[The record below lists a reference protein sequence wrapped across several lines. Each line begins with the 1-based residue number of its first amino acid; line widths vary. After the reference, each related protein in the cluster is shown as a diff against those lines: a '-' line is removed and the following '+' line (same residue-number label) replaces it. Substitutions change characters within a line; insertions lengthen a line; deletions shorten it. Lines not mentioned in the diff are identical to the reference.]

1 MRHTATVEQFLIA
14 AVLVVLA
21 GAIAFFLRRRRPQPP
36 TQPRWSVPTQ
46 LDRADF
52 TAAERPWLV
61 VVFTSATCD
70 SCAQATS
77 KASLLES
84 PEVAYEEVPWQD
96 RKDLHT
102 RYAVDVVPMTLVA
115 DEEGVVRASFIGAPN
130 AADLWAAVADARSD
144 GVDGAGGV

>member
-21 GAIAFFLRRRRPQPP
+21 GAIALLLRRRRPQPP
-36 TQPRWSVPTQ
+36 TQAHWSVPAQ

-52 TAAERPWLV
+52 TGTDRPWLV

-70 SCAQATS
+70 SCAQATA
-77 KASLLES
+77 KASLLEG
-84 PEVAYEEVPWQD
+84 PEVAYEEVSWQAN
-96 RKDLHT
+96 KDLHT

-115 DEEGVVRASFIGAPN
+115 DVEGVVRASFIGAPN
-130 AADLWAAVADARSD
+130 AADLWAAVADARAD
-144 GVDGAGGV
+144 G